1 MWVARDKN
9 IKYCY
14 DNETSFLWL
23 YFGSKPIRNNKPYD
37 PNLFDMDYTG
47 CWLAQDDGL
56 IIPLD
61 NSLFPN
67 LKWEDDPIEV
77 GLYDDTL
84 FKFISE
90 LITEYNDNVHLKYDY
105 IKERFLNYISNEQS
119 KSA

>member
-1 MWVARDKN
+1 MWVTRNKKDT
-9 IKYCY
+9 YES
-14 DNETSFLWL
+14 DSLVLWL
-23 YFGSKPIRNNKPYD
+23 DDEKPTRIDNGDGNYQYWFGCCGIELKPYTEVWYD
-37 PNLFDMDYTG
+37 RCKY
-47 CWLAQDDGL
+47 
-56 IIPLD
+56 
-61 NSLFPN
+61 

-119 KSA
+119 KSE

>member
-37 PNLFDMDYTG
+37 PNLCDMDYTG
-47 CWLAQDDGL
+47 CWLAQDYGL

-67 LKWEDDPIEV
+67 LKWEDEPVEVSIVPINI
-77 GLYDDTL
+77 LDDIRDSMWNRGMNNEDIQN
-84 FKFISE
+84 ISKGF
-90 LITEYNDNVHLKYDY
+90 LKR
-105 IKERFLNYISNEQS
+105 K
-119 KSA
+119 

>member
-9 IKYCY
+9 IKYCF

-23 YFGSKPIRNNKPYD
+23 YFGGKPIRNNKPYD
-37 PNLFDMDYTG
+37 PNLCDMDYTG

>member
-1 MWVARDKN
+1 MWTERDKN
-9 IKYCY
+9 GSLRLYIEKPVQKQKIKDSEY
-14 DNETSFLWL
+14 ETCLDWCTDVDKMIGYLPSNL
-23 YFGSKPIRNNKPYD
+23 YPE
-37 PNLFDMDYTG
+37 
-47 CWLAQDDGL
+47 
-56 IIPLD
+56 
-61 NSLFPN
+61 
-67 LKWEDDPIEV
+67 LKWEDDPVEV

>member
-67 LKWEDDPIEV
+67 LKWEDEPVEVSIVPINV
-77 GLYDDTL
+77 LDDIRDSMWNRGMNNEDIQN
-84 FKFISE
+84 ISKGF
-90 LITEYNDNVHLKYDY
+90 LKR
-105 IKERFLNYISNEQS
+105 K
-119 KSA
+119 